1 MSRIQ
6 HGLRLSVPLAAL
18 LLLGTA
24 CGGSGGGTA
33 QSTSDR
39 AEAPAIGLTEEG
51 RYNKTE
57 SDAQVKQPQSAR
69 AKMSGRDTS
78 AAIELVKDERAIIYV
93 SEMGVKVKDV
103 PAASEKAKQIV
114 TAAQGHLSK
123 EESDSFGKRDASAR
137 LEFKVPPPAYPGVL
151 ARLGK
156 ELGDRESLRQGTE
169 DVTEEVADVESRL
182 KSSKS
187 ALESLRALLKRA
199 DTIGEVLQVERE
211 INEREADL
219 ESLQARQK
227 SLAER
232 TGMGTITLNLFGP
245 SAAPKRT
252 DDSSGF
258 AAGLRSGWHGLVD
271 FAKVVLTVVGVLVPW
286 LILIVPLTAGLVYLV
301 RRGRRRRTPPPAAE
315 TGEPAV
321 S

>member
-6 HGLRLSVPLAAL
+6 HGLRLGVPLAAL

-24 CGGSGGGTA
+24 CGGGGGGTA
-33 QSTSDR
+33 QSTSER
-39 AEAPAIGLTEEG
+39 ADAPAALTSED
-51 RYNKTE
+51 RYGKSE
-57 SDAQVKQPQSAR
+57 SDITAKKPQSATDEE
-69 AKMSGRDTS
+69 SGRDTS
-78 AAIELVKDERAIIYV
+78 GKIELIKAERAVIYV

-103 PAASEKAKQIV
+103 PAAAEKAKQIV

-182 KSSKS
+182 ASSKS

-232 TGMGTITLNLFGP
+232 TSMGTITLHLFGP
-245 SAAPKRT
+245 ASSAPKRA
-252 DDSSGF
+252 DDPSGF
-258 AAGLRSGWHGLVD
+258 AAGLRSGWHGLAD
-271 FAKVVLTVVGVLVPW
+271 FVKVVLTLVGVLVPW
-286 LILIVPLTAGLVYLV
+286 LIVIVPPAAGLVFLV
-301 RRGRRRRTPPPAAE
+301 RRSRRRHAPPPAVE